1 MEWRGETEES
11 EKKGVAKRRR
21 NFAANQS
28 AVRGVSQRENGR
40 GAWAGAIQPGGL
52 LRSCTAERNAVGE
65 DVHQRGS
72 GFPRL
77 VGWMLSL
84 VTILL
89 YMQVAFCGIA

>member
-1 MEWRGETEES
+1 MEWHGETEES

-21 NFAANQS
+21 KFAANQS
-28 AVRGVSQRENGR
+28 AVRGVSQRENG

-65 DVHQRGS
+65 DVRQRGS